1 MRHDVRVE
9 DEECGEDR
17 TPDGPPAFLSVLK
30 DRIEQT
36 LLKDAEEPRKVAIGD
51 YLKLATIAESEAS
64 RRMPELKEVVVRWED
79 PEFMTTSDEESN

>member
-17 TPDGPPAFLSVLK
+17 TPEGPQSFVFVLK
-30 DRIEQT
+30 DRMEQT
-36 LLKDAEEPRKVAIGD
+36 LMKDAEEPRKVLVGD

-64 RRMPELKEVVVRWED
+64 RRSSGLKEVVVRWED
-79 PEFMTTSDEESN
+79 PAFMTTREEESS